1 VRGHKEEGTT
11 STPYDPVVR
20 NDLGRYHLIMD
31 AATRAGARGRSG
43 NAHAADDRQGAVRC
57 GVHRPA

>member
-1 VRGHKEEGTT
+1 MRGHKEEGTT

-43 NAHAADDRQGAVRC
+43 TRTQRMIDKAQ
-57 GVHRPA
+57 